1 MFKEIGVPLKDGR
14 SLSKYDMFT
23 QTTLAECNLLDD
35 AADQVPIHFAS
46 PVTTLIFELNEARA
60 QNVLLKDEVTIL
72 QAQLAS
78 SQGEVGRLKDQLNQP
93 QIDNNARVD
102 HILYAFSRP

>member
-1 MFKEIGVPLKDGR
+1 MRLE
-14 SLSKYDMFT
+14 
-23 QTTLAECNLLDD
+23 
-35 AADQVPIHFAS
+35 
-46 PVTTLIFELNEARA
+46 

-72 QAQLAS
+72 QAQLDA
-78 SQGEVGRLKDQLNQP
+78 SQGEVGRLKNQLIQQ

>member
-35 AADQVPIHFAS
+35 AADQVPLRSAG
-46 PVTTLIFELNEARA
+46 PVTALISDLNEARA
-60 QNVLLKDEVTIL
+60 QTVLLKDEVTFL
-72 QAQLAS
+72 QDQLAA
-78 SQGEVGRLKDQLNQP
+78 SQGGSWEIKRSTYSITN
-93 QIDNNARVD
+93 
-102 HILYAFSRP
+102 